1 MKANLRPNE
10 IGAFEAKNT
19 LGTLLDRV
27 ESGEEIVITR
37 HGRAVARLV
46 PNTPRI
52 DRDEVQAAFDRIRER
67 ARQLHQTKPGAK
79 PEPFDWPSWKKLR
92 DEGRP

>member
-1 MKANLRPNE
+1 MKADLRSNE

-46 PNTPRI
+46 PNLPRI
-52 DRDEVQAAFDRIRER
+52 DSQEVQAAFERIRAR
-67 ARQLHQTKPGAK
+67 ARRLHRSK
-79 PEPFDWPSWKKLR
+79 PEAFDWPALKKLR
-92 DEGRP
+92 DEDRP

>member
-1 MKANLRPNE
+1 VNE
-10 IGAFEAKNT
+10 IGITEARKKF
-19 LGTLLDRV
+19 GELLDRV
-27 ESGEEIVITR
+27 GQGEEIIITR
-37 HGRAVARLV
+37 HGTAVARLV
-46 PNTPRI
+46 PSTPRV